1 MGISYIND
9 VADTRY
15 SPSYLFSNL
24 CISSGA
30 SMIYNDP
37 LVEYW
42 DEMKVRPIND
52 ISKNSDFKHDVVV
65 FAVRHKEY
73 LNLKSDELINFF
85 PGVSLFVDAFNLFD
99 KNISLELISKGIN
112 VVGVGKGNLNNKG

>member
-1 MGISYIND
+1 
-9 VADTRY
+9 
-15 SPSYLFSNL
+15 
-24 CISSGA
+24 
-30 SMIYNDP
+30 MIYNDP